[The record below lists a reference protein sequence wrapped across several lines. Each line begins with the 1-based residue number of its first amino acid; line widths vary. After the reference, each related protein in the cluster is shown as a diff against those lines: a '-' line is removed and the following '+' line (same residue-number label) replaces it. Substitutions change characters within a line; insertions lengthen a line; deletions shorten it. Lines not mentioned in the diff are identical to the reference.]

1 MVGPISRY
9 ATMSARTPFLSTR
22 ADEEEREHG
31 LQLML
36 SNESYELVDE
46 ECYFWTPRR
55 VVLFVIAAALFSLLL
70 LTW

>member
-22 ADEEEREHG
+22 GDEEERDHS

>member
-1 MVGPISRY
+1 MVGSISRY
-9 ATMSARTPFLSTR
+9 ATMSARTPFLSSR
-22 ADEEEREHG
+22 NDEEERDHG

-46 ECYFWTPRR
+46 ECYFWTRRR
-55 VVLFVIAAALFSLLL
+55 VVLFVTAAALFSLLL